1 VGEAVTGTAAPILLP
16 ELGPLL
22 GRLAAAEPERSRRAP
37 GLEAVRL
44 ELVSALFER
53 SGAARARLEAGDV
66 AGAQAALGPGVWLEL
81 WERAIAR
88 AGDAVQG
95 EMDRRLRRAAAES
108 RLPARRLS
116 ALLPG
121 EEDRR
126 ILGARLSAAGIGF
139 ESALHG
145 LAGETVPW
153 HDALRLA
160 AGELESAWERLVL
173 AADRELGV
181 WDARAAAIRGWR
193 RPWGPLV
200 VSGAVL
206 LALAIWLG
214 LVLGGYLAV
223 PGWFRPVA
231 EWIWS
236 LPWP

>member
-1 VGEAVTGTAAPILLP
+1 VGEAVIGTAAPVLLP

-22 GRLAAAEPERSRRAP
+22 GRLAAAESERSRRDS

-53 SGAARARLEAGDV
+53 SGAARARLAAGDPT
-66 AGAQAALGPGVWLEL
+66 GARAALGPGVWLEL

-88 AGDAVQG
+88 ASDAIQG
-95 EMDRRLRRAAAES
+95 EINRRLRRAAAES
-108 RLPARRLS
+108 RFPTRRLS

-121 EEDRR
+121 EEDLR
-126 ILGARLSAAGIGF
+126 ILEARLSAAGIGF

-145 LAGETVPW
+145 LDGEKVPW

-181 WDARAAAIRGWR
+181 WDARAAAIRGWK
-193 RPWGPLV
+193 RPWGPLAL
-200 VSGAVL
+200 SGAVL

-231 EWIWS
+231 ERIWS